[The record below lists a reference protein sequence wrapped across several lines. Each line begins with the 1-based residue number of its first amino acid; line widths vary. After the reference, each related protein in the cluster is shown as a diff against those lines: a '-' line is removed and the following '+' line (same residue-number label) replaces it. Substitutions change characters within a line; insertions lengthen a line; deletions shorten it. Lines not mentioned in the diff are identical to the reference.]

1 MRRGWFL
8 AAGLLVASAATA
20 AAEPIVIEIASA
32 EVGFDQ
38 RTSEPVVSFRMTE
51 ASQRLFAELTS
62 KNVGRKAEIRV
73 DGRALT
79 APVIREPILGG
90 SGQISAG
97 FKLDEAKELA
107 DRLSSGRARME
118 IEAVD

>member
-20 AAEPIVIEIASA
+20 AAEPILIEIERA

-51 ASQRLFAELTS
+51 ASQRLFAELTA

-73 DGRALT
+73 DGRALM
-79 APVIREPILGG
+79 APVIREPIVGG
-90 SGQISAG
+90 GGQVAAG

>member
-1 MRRGWFL
+1 MS
-8 AAGLLVASAATA
+8 AGR
-20 AAEPIVIEIASA
+20 PK
-32 EVGFDQ
+32 
-38 RTSEPVVSFRMTE
+38 
-51 ASQRLFAELTS
+51 FAWMAVRSL
-62 KNVGRKAEIRV
+62 
-73 DGRALT
+73 

-90 SGQISAG
+90 SGQIAAG